1 MADLQPMVVFMY
13 TRSRGYGFC
22 AASSEDAQVYF
33 HADVFHRTMPQEP
46 PPIVGEAVQ
55 VEVSSNPDRPKAI
68 RVLRAAPPSR
78 LVGEVKSFDPG
89 KGWGFIQHE
98 SGSYF
103 LHRSEMEGIWV
114 PVRGSRVSFYP
125 GMKDGQP
132 RACHVGQ
139 QGTLEQ
145 GEGNDVG

>member
-1 MADLQPMVVFMY
+1 MADLQPMVVSMY

-55 VEVSSNPDRPKAI
+55 VEVSSNSHRPKAI

-78 LVGEVKSFDPG
+78 LALVLPTPRFLHPAQRFRSSRVPFDSMY
-89 KGWGFIQHE
+89 E
-98 SGSYF
+98 SGDESEEDQEEEEF
-103 LHRSEMEGIWV
+103 LDPQDHIEYEPREDFGFFGEMGLW
-114 PVRGSRVSFYP
+114 
-125 GMKDGQP
+125 D
-132 RACHVGQ
+132 
-139 QGTLEQ
+139 
-145 GEGNDVG
+145 